1 LQAFEYEL
9 HNLSNQSIPIYQRFR
24 DTLNSR
30 RTNVNAMESDFT
42 KMLQNSADFFPIIN
56 IPRYF
61 LLSKNCSTWKDIFE
75 KLLLTLQ

>member
-1 LQAFEYEL
+1 
-9 HNLSNQSIPIYQRFR
+9 
-24 DTLNSR
+24 
-30 RTNVNAMESDFT
+30 MESDFT

>member
-1 LQAFEYEL
+1 
-9 HNLSNQSIPIYQRFR
+9 
-24 DTLNSR
+24 
-30 RTNVNAMESDFT
+30 MESDFT

-75 KLLLTLQ
+75 SFYWPCSNKIDSTSFTFIPDTKLVY

>member
-1 LQAFEYEL
+1 
-9 HNLSNQSIPIYQRFR
+9 
-24 DTLNSR
+24 
-30 RTNVNAMESDFT
+30 MESDFT

-75 KLLLTLQ
+75 SFYWLCSNKINRTSFTFIPDTKLVY